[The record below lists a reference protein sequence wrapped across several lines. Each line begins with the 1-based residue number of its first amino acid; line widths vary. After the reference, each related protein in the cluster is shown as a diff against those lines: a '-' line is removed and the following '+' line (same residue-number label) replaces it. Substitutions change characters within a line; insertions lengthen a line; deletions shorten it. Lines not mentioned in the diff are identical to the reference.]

1 MKKILLVDD
10 EPDIVEFLRYNLENE
25 GFEVATAENG
35 EEAMEKLNFSPD
47 LIIMDIMMPKM
58 DGYEACSQI
67 RKIKGFERTPI
78 MFLTAKSGE
87 ADEVKALELGAVD
100 FVKKPISPSLLI
112 ARVRSNIRKSEI
124 VDLSGNDPI
133 YSIGPLTIDRQ
144 KFQVSLNG
152 EEKIFA
158 RKEFELLLFLAKNP
172 GTVFSREAILAS
184 VWGSDVFVVDRT
196 VDVHVRKIREKLG
209 NAADMIE
216 TIKGVGYRFR
226 ENL

>member
-133 YSIGPLTIDRQ
+133 YSIGSLTIDRQ